1 MSDGSFPSLVSEHRT
16 TRAAFDAAAS
26 HSSTP
31 SASAPSSLTPAT
43 ATSFPS
49 SSTLPPA
56 VAAPSPLAAPGHKE
70 GVPLPQSLVHKKRQN
85 YAAPS
90 EDLQRRRNI
99 TLSVFTGCNLL
110 SRPVELANYLKP
122 LSSEKNWKRFRHS
135 QANFLASEGL
145 QSLIHEK
152 EELTSKRDQLL
163 AERDRTVLRLSELET
178 RATEAAV
185 SEGRAWRR
193 PRPRV
198 NLEVALNSK
207 SEELAAVEVKH
218 AHLEE
223 KYRKTIKHNRLL
235 SSTVRELDVSLKYAR
250 SAQENLRRGG
260 SEDDEAEDQTGESV
274 EPSAE
279 LPTLPGNADTSLPPG
294 PRGAVV

>member
-56 VAAPSPLAAPGHKE
+56 VAAPSPLAAPGHEE
-70 GVPLPQSLVHKKRQN
+70 GVPLPQSLVHEKRQN

-99 TLSVFTGCNLL
+99 TLS
-110 SRPVELANYLKP
+110 
-122 LSSEKNWKRFRHS
+122 
-135 QANFLASEGL
+135 ANFLASEGL
-145 QSLIHEK
+145 QNLIHEK

-163 AERDRTVLRLSELET
+163 AERDQTVLRLSELET

-260 SEDDEAEDQTGESV
+260 SEGDEAEDQTGESV

-294 PRGAVV
+294 PRGAVD